1 MSLPRALRVPLL
13 ALSTWSIGCSAEIAQ
28 FSTDAESGST
38 HALVSVER
46 STTVEG
52 QTTRADAF
60 AGFVRVPADV
70 ESRPLFELLG
80 LVSALPA
87 PGQCRER
94 NANRDGALSTMGHVE
109 LLSAGEVVV
118 GVGDNETSLAPHA
131 FPSVTDAISGVLYT
145 TRDRSS
151 TGLPA
156 GARYVVRSTGGD
168 EVAGLSVTGD
178 APNDLDAVQVNGR
191 PLAEV
196 SEIASG
202 RPIDLTWGP
211 GAQSDLLYVEL
222 SSDDGKISS
231 ICTFKDDA
239 GAGSVAASTFAGA
252 GTGRISLHRVHTAG
266 FTSPGVDVGEVT
278 FDFELA
284 ADVSFSR

>member
-1 MSLPRALRVPLL
+1 MCGVL
-13 ALSTWSIGCSAEIAQ
+13 GCSAEIEQ

-46 STTVEG
+46 STSIDG
-52 QTTRADAF
+52 ATTRADAF

-80 LVSALPA
+80 LVSALPQ

-94 NANRDGALSTMGHVE
+94 SANPNATLSTIGHVE
-109 LLSAGEVVV
+109 LLEAGEVVV
-118 GVGDNETSLAPHA
+118 GVGDSETSLAPHA

-156 GARYVVRSTGGD
+156 GARYVVRTSGG
-168 EVAGLSVTGD
+168 AGISGIAVGGD
-178 APNDLDAVQVNGR
+178 APNELDAVQVNGR

-196 SEIASG
+196 TEVSTG

-211 GAQSDLLYVEL
+211 GTGNDLLYVEL
-222 SSDDGKISS
+222 SSNEGKVST
-231 ICTFKDDA
+231 ICTFRDDA
-239 GAGSVAASTFAGA
+239 GAGSVAGAAFNGA
-252 GTGRISLHRVHTAG
+252 GSGRLSLHRVRTAA